1 MRRLTIA
8 ALIILISLLVTF
20 GILGGHY
27 FATGGI
33 STPFADTAI
42 FIVTLVGVL
51 VVLASIGIW
60 ATLRRLLHE
69 DIAAEISRIEEATR
83 CEALSR
89 MAKEL
94 ADSFWVFYQD
104 THNIAFRDQA
114 IKIIS
119 DAREIIE
126 GRGKVD
132 VEELKGYI
140 YNNLAFAYAEKGE
153 AENTAMAHSL
163 INYVMEMCKNFP
175 KEEANWLETYAYV
188 LYRLPKKSGD
198 TEKALGIINDLLQR
212 QDVSDKAKHIYR
224 QRYSISDA

>member
-1 MRRLTIA
+1 MKGLIVA
-8 ALIILISLLVTF
+8 ILIILIVMLLAF
-20 GILGGHY
+20 GAYAGYH

-42 FIVTLVGVL
+42 FVVTLVGIL
-51 VVLASIGIW
+51 VALASLGMW
-60 ATLRRLLHE
+60 AALRRILHE
-69 DIAAEISRIEEATR
+69 DIAAEISRFEEKTR

-94 ADSFWVFYQD
+94 ASSFWALYKD

-132 VEELKGYI
+132 VEELKCYI
-140 YNNLAFAYAEKGE
+140 YNNLAFAYAEKGWQS
-153 AENTAMAHSL
+153 MD
-163 INYVMEMCKNFP
+163 F
-175 KEEANWLETYAYV
+175 
-188 LYRLPKKSGD
+188 G
-198 TEKALGIINDLLQR
+198 
-212 QDVSDKAKHIYR
+212 
-224 QRYSISDA
+224 